1 MAGLIGLLAGGVF
14 EHISFT
20 ELKNVAMNVAGDALF
35 FNADDVFLNEVQDVN
50 QAAAIAENAG
60 YDSAKTYYFILGTRF
75 ESLTSFV
82 AATSPRET
90 YGYYEVAELVAPAD
104 AKSDS
109 TLTAPLTSV
118 WVATSIDVPH
128 GNWGFIRPVG
138 ITDQYLRF
146 YILDLLGKTAGS
158 AGGSAVAAERI
169 AFPFGTDDQVFIGHN
184 SSGKILVST
193 NDTSNFWPTELIIRT

>member
-1 MAGLIGLLAGGVF
+1 
-14 EHISFT
+14 
-20 ELKNVAMNVAGDALF
+20 MNVAGDALF

-75 ESLTSFV
+75 EYLSSFV

-109 TLTAPLTSV
+109 TLTAPLTQL
-118 WVATSIDVPH
+118 WVATSMDVPH
-128 GNWGFIRPVG
+128 GSWGFVRPVG

-146 YILDLLGKTAGS
+146 YIPDLREKTAGS
-158 AGGSAVAAERI
+158 NGGSAIEAERL
-169 AFPFGTDDQVFIGHN
+169 AFPFGTDNFVFLGHN

-193 NDTSNFWPTELIIRT
+193 NAPDNFWPTEVIVRT